1 MPFRVTR
8 SPILDIKADA
18 AVIAVENPMVPAL
31 GACSEALAQAGG
43 EALREALRQKRFLPV
58 GSAVAVEPGALPYR
72 QVLATCTPRW
82 WNGECNELLVLQRC
96 YESIFSLAETLGC
109 RSLALPF
116 LSAANYGF
124 PQENAVRIA
133 RSLSEESELDLCFV
147 AETEELWRLSQK
159 ESGKPRILSYVGY
172 YRDYAVFRLE
182 GGLFAFVDLRE
193 EKRRVEL
200 RLCVEPFY
208 FSGFDPAQPPL
219 PPGELERL
227 REIYESSVL

>member
-18 AVIAVENPMVPAL
+18 AVIAVENPMIPAVGL
-31 GACSEALAQAGG
+31 SNETLAKAGG
-43 EALREALRQKRFLPV
+43 EALRTALREKRFLAV
-58 GSAVAVEPGALPYR
+58 GSAVAVEPDALPYR

-96 YESIFSLAETLGC
+96 YESIFSLAEALGC

-124 PQENAVRIA
+124 PLENAVRIA
-133 RSLSEESELDLCFV
+133 RTLAEDSALDLCFV

-159 ESGKPRILSYVGY
+159 EPVKPRILSYLGY
-172 YRDYAVFRLE
+172 YRDYAVFALE
-182 GGLFAFVDLRE
+182 DGLFAFVDLRE
-193 EKRRVEL
+193 ENRKVEL
-200 RLCVEPFY
+200 RLYVEPCY
-208 FSGFDPAQPPL
+208 FSGYDPAQTPL
-219 PPGELERL
+219 SSGELQRL
-227 REIYESSVL
+227 REIYESSVF